1 MRKKFTNH
9 SARKT
14 TVSKLKKANIVRSD
28 IASHRP
34 QMKKF
39 LNDYYEADEEERRRL
54 SLANEIMRKSKKWQL
69 PTSQQLWLH
78 KLPPSFSGFKSQ
90 RFLRESRHVGV
101 SGTDNDEQSLNN
113 SASVLHLWLL
123 EEFSWFQNGRI
134 LLASKINAEPSIHNW
149 GLMILKTLTFADD
162 CERSYL

>member
-14 TVSKLKKANIVRSD
+14 TVNKLKKANIVRSD

-54 SLANEIMRKSKKWQL
+54 SLANEIMRKSKKWQF
-69 PTSQQLWLH
+69 PTSQQLWLN
-78 KLPPSFSGFKSQ
+78 KLLPSFSGFKCQ

-101 SGTDNDEQSLNN
+101 TGTDNEEQSLNN

-123 EEFSWFQNGRI
+123 EAFSRFQTGRI
-134 LLASKINAEPSIHNW
+134 LLVSKRRAFNS
-149 GLMILKTLTFADD
+149 
-162 CERSYL
+162 

>member
-1 MRKKFTNH
+1 MQEKQQSASWRKQTLYSQISPVTGHRWK
-9 SARKT
+9 
-14 TVSKLKKANIVRSD
+14 KL
-28 IASHRP
+28 
-34 QMKKF
+34 

-54 SLANEIMRKSKKWQL
+54 SLANEIMRKSKKWQF

-113 SASVLHLWLL
+113 SASVLHLWLF

-162 CERSYL
+162 CKRSYL

>member
-54 SLANEIMRKSKKWQL
+54 SLANEIMRKSKKWQF
-69 PTSQQLWLH
+69 PTSQQLWLK
-78 KLPPSFSGFKSQ
+78 KLLPSFSGFKCQ

-101 SGTDNDEQSLNN
+101 TGTDNEEQSLNN

-123 EEFSWFQNGRI
+123 EAFSRFQTGRI
-134 LLASKINAEPSIHNW
+134 LLVSKRRAFNS
-149 GLMILKTLTFADD
+149 
-162 CERSYL
+162 

>member
-54 SLANEIMRKSKKWQL
+54 SLANEIMRKSKKWQF
-69 PTSQQLWLH
+69 PTSQQLWLK
-78 KLPPSFSGFKSQ
+78 KLLPSFSGFKCQ

-101 SGTDNDEQSLNN
+101 TGTDNEEQSLNN

-123 EEFSWFQNGRI
+123 EAFSRFQTGRI
-134 LLASKINAEPSIHNW
+134 LLISKRRAFNS
-149 GLMILKTLTFADD
+149 
-162 CERSYL
+162 

>member
-54 SLANEIMRKSKKWQL
+54 SLANEIMRKSKKWQF
-69 PTSQQLWLH
+69 PTSHQLWLN
-78 KLPPSFSGFKSQ
+78 KLLPSFSGFKCQ

-101 SGTDNDEQSLNN
+101 TGTDNEEQSLNN

-123 EEFSWFQNGRI
+123 EAFSRFQTGRI
-134 LLASKINAEPSIHNW
+134 LLVSKRRAFNS
-149 GLMILKTLTFADD
+149 
-162 CERSYL
+162 

>member
-54 SLANEIMRKSKKWQL
+54 SLANEIMRKSKKWQF
-69 PTSQQLWLH
+69 PTSQQLWLN
-78 KLPPSFSGFKSQ
+78 KLLPSFSGFKCQ
-90 RFLRESRHVGV
+90 RFLR
-101 SGTDNDEQSLNN
+101 EQSLNN

-123 EEFSWFQNGRI
+123 EAFSRFQTGRI
-134 LLASKINAEPSIHNW
+134 LLVSKRRAFNS
-149 GLMILKTLTFADD
+149 
-162 CERSYL
+162 

>member
-54 SLANEIMRKSKKWQL
+54 SLANEIMRKSKKWQF
-69 PTSQQLWLH
+69 PTSQQLWLN
-78 KLPPSFSGFKSQ
+78 KLLPSFSGFNCH

-101 SGTDNDEQSLNN
+101 TGTDNKEQSLNN

-123 EEFSWFQNGRI
+123 EAFSRFQTGRI
-134 LLASKINAEPSIHNW
+134 LLVSKRRAFNS
-149 GLMILKTLTFADD
+149 
-162 CERSYL
+162 

>member
-28 IASHRP
+28 IVSHRP

-54 SLANEIMRKSKKWQL
+54 SLANEIMRKSKKWQF
-69 PTSQQLWLH
+69 PTSQQLWLN
-78 KLPPSFSGFKSQ
+78 KLLPSFSGFKCQ

-101 SGTDNDEQSLNN
+101 TGTDNEEQSLNN

-123 EEFSWFQNGRI
+123 EAFSRFQTGRI
-134 LLASKINAEPSIHNW
+134 LLVSKRRAFNS
-149 GLMILKTLTFADD
+149 
-162 CERSYL
+162 

>member
-28 IASHRP
+28 IAASHRP

-54 SLANEIMRKSKKWQL
+54 SLANEIMRKSKKWQF
-69 PTSQQLWLH
+69 PTSQQLWLN
-78 KLPPSFSGFKSQ
+78 KLLPSFSGFKCQ
-90 RFLRESRHVGV
+90 RFLRESHHVGV
-101 SGTDNDEQSLNN
+101 SDNEEQSLNN
-113 SASVLHLWLL
+113 SASVLYLWLL
-123 EEFSWFQNGRI
+123 EAFFRFQNGRI
-134 LLASKINAEPSIHNW
+134 LLVSKRRAFNS
-149 GLMILKTLTFADD
+149 
-162 CERSYL
+162 

>member
-54 SLANEIMRKSKKWQL
+54 SLANEIMRKSKKWQF
-69 PTSQQLWLH
+69 PTSQQLWLK
-78 KLPPSFSGFKSQ
+78 KLLPSFSGFKCQ

-101 SGTDNDEQSLNN
+101 TGTDNEEQSLNN
-113 SASVLHLWLL
+113 SASILHLWLL
-123 EEFSWFQNGRI
+123 EAFSRFQTGRI
-134 LLASKINAEPSIHNW
+134 LLISKRRAFNS
-149 GLMILKTLTFADD
+149 
-162 CERSYL
+162 